1 LKDDLVYIRHILDEI
16 VFLRKIAKD
25 RTFDDLIN
33 DDYFAHAVRSAIEV
47 IGEAAKNVPDS
58 IKQHHQDIPWRD
70 MGALRDKIIHGYFR
84 IDYSIVWS
92 VITDDL
98 PALEPKIAA
107 LLNEPGAAS
116 HTSRPSRKKS

>member
-1 LKDDLVYIRHILDEI
+1 
-16 VFLRKIAKD
+16 
-25 RTFDDLIN
+25 
-33 DDYFAHAVRSAIEV
+33 
-47 IGEAAKNVPDS
+47 
-58 IKQHHQDIPWRD
+58 